1 MRRSTKGFYTVE
13 AAVFVPLVI
22 LAVLSVGYFMRV
34 EGAWENCVY
43 GALDESRRVAM
54 KSYDGIHQGTLK
66 SALEERF
73 SKDSRNP
80 DSVDADRVMCDYSD
94 GRNNHLSS
102 YSIEAYMRMELPAG
116 FSRDFTF
123 SADIKFRG
131 FTGRQRLGEPL
142 GSEGLEREEPEDPV
156 WIFPYSGE
164 KYHTDMCTYVKAAV
178 IRKIL
183 SSDVRKDHRS
193 CALCDSDQMKTGDIV
208 FCFSRAGTAYHR
220 GTCRIVN
227 RHTAGIDRTEAVR
240 RGFSPCSKCGG
251 Q

>member
-13 AAVFVPLVI
+13 AAVFLPLVI

-94 GRNNHLSS
+94 GRNNHL
-102 YSIEAYMRMELPAG
+102 
-116 FSRDFTF
+116 
-123 SADIKFRG
+123 
-131 FTGRQRLGEPL
+131 
-142 GSEGLEREEPEDPV
+142 
-156 WIFPYSGE
+156 
-164 KYHTDMCTYVKAAV
+164 
-178 IRKIL
+178 
-183 SSDVRKDHRS
+183 
-193 CALCDSDQMKTGDIV
+193 
-208 FCFSRAGTAYHR
+208 
-220 GTCRIVN
+220 
-227 RHTAGIDRTEAVR
+227 
-240 RGFSPCSKCGG
+240 
-251 Q
+251 